1 MEEGIPPLAN
11 PRNAAAGTLRI
22 KDPQEAAKRNLE
34 AFVYHVSFYTLSK
47 GKKIPEALNN
57 HAASLELL
65 WNLGFSKSA
74 KRKEIIQRHRRR
86 YSILQ

>member
-65 WNLGFSKSA
+65 WNLGFEVRKKKRNYSKA
-74 KRKEIIQRHRRR
+74 
-86 YSILQ
+86 